1 VCVPARLL
9 RGPSTSPSGGSNATE
24 DTSLK
29 TVTFDKSKLLSVSKD
44 GLEYVDDQG
53 CRCAIDFHSCRENF
67 QKEMHVPERLW
78 ARDPNYVACRD
89 ILAKP
94 PHITL
99 ATNPPTRFVFPMPG
113 PSVRDPGKKSSLEPR
128 DFYEFQMRL
137 FKEAGVKT
145 FDMT

>member
-1 VCVPARLL
+1 M
-9 RGPSTSPSGGSNATE
+9 TE

-29 TVTFDKSKLLSVSKD
+29 TVTFDKSKLLGVSKN

-53 CRCAIDFHSCRENF
+53 GRCAIDFRICRENVRN
-67 QKEMHVPERLW
+67 QLKMPEWRW
-78 ARDPNYVACRD
+78 ARHPDYVGFRD

-99 ATNPPTRFVFPMPG
+99 ATNPPTRFVFPMLG
-113 PSVRDPGKKSSLEPR
+113 PSVQD
-128 DFYEFQMRL
+128 DFDEFQMRL
-137 FKEAGVKT
+137 FEEAGVKT